1 MKPPVTASYSTL
13 SPEVLASMILEK
25 YGFRDVQCELIVL
38 GVGDTYSVDSTEG
51 RFILRV
57 YRPTHRSLPQIQA
70 ETTLLAALKQANV
83 SVSYPIADL
92 SEGFIQTIDA
102 EEGTRHAV
110 LFSYAPGNVVTI
122 LNENQLRNLGHQ
134 MACFHNVSSS
144 IDLGNGRW
152 NYDLKTI
159 LFGPLEMLKLAFE
172 EDPESYKWLQEAAK
186 KVEEKL
192 AQINTTAFSKGYCHF
207 DFLPKNFHF
216 EGDSVML
223 FDFDFLGYGW
233 LVNDVMTF
241 WQHLCL
247 DVHFG
252 KITQQ
257 TADEAY
263 ATFIS
268 AYRKHRPLSDN
279 ELAAVPY
286 LSLGFWL
293 FYSGFHTTH
302 DRFYPYLEPSHLK
315 PRITLVRKLMERYWD
330 KEN

>member
-1 MKPPVTASYSTL
+1 MKPALPASYTTL
-13 SPEVLASMILEK
+13 NLEVLASMIQEK
-25 YGFRDVQCELIVL
+25 YGFRDVQCKLMVR

-70 ETTLLAALKQANV
+70 ETTLLATLKQANV
-83 SVSYPIADL
+83 SVSYPIANL
-92 SEGFIQTIDA
+92 SGEFIQAVEA
-102 EEGTRHAV
+102 EGGTRHAV
-110 LFSYAPGNVVTI
+110 LFSYAPGNVVSI
-122 LNENQLRNLGHQ
+122 LNENQLHNLGHQ
-134 MACFHNVSSS
+134 VACFHNVSS
-144 IDLGNGRW
+144 IIELGNSRW
-152 NYDLKTI
+152 NYDLETT
-159 LFGPLEMLKLAFE
+159 LFGPLEILKPAFE
-172 EDPESYKWLQEAAK
+172 GDPENYEWLQEAAK
-186 KVEEKL
+186 KVEKKL
-192 AQINTTAFSKGYCHF
+192 AQINTAAFSKGYCHF

-216 EGDSVML
+216 ESDSVTL

-263 ATFIS
+263 ATFIK
-268 AYRKHRPLSDN
+268 AYREHRPLSDD

-302 DRFYPYLEPSHLK
+302 DRFYPYIEPSHLK
-315 PRITLVRKLMERYWD
+315 PRIALVRKLMERYWEQ
-330 KEN
+330 EN